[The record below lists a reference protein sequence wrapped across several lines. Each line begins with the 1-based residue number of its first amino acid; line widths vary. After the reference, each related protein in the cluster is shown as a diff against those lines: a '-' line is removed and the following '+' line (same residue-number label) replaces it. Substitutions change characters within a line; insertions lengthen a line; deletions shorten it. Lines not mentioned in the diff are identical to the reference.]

1 MLLVTVD
8 VTLTNLSDVRVEL
21 RKDGTVCH
29 CWRLMFAP
37 KESDTPAVTPVP
49 TDRSTPD
56 TRETAVQ
63 PAAPKRTDP
72 AQPQLSARAVTAAIA
87 VLALSAFV
95 MILNETVLS
104 VALPQ
109 LMHDFSVSATTVQ
122 WLTTGFLLT
131 MAVVIPMTGFLLQRF
146 TIRQLFL
153 AALTMFL
160 VGTIAAAV
168 APTFAIVLVA
178 RIVQA
183 AGTAIVMPLLMT
195 TTLTLV
201 PPMHR
206 GTVMGLNSIVI
217 SVGPAIGPTLSGIVT
232 DALSWRWVFG
242 GMIPIGAA
250 ALVIGAFL
258 MPRHGGGGRAS
269 LDIPS
274 VLLSLLGFGG
284 IVTGVSTIAD
294 LSAGSP
300 VPVVA
305 GIVGVLGLVFFV
317 LRQRALVAGGGGRAL
332 LDLSPFRERSFTL
345 SVVLVMVAMG
355 SMLGTVIV
363 LPMFAQTAMGMSVLA
378 TGLMLLP
385 GGVTQG
391 LLSPV
396 VGRLYDMVGPLPLVV
411 PGTVL
416 LAVAPWWMV
425 TINADTTVPMLIAM
439 HVVFSI
445 GMALVL
451 TPMLTHALS
460 AVPVRLYGHGSAIVN
475 ALQQLA
481 GAIGIAAMVGGL
493 AWGAALSGL
502 TGPAGEAAGVRIAF
516 VVGGV
521 IALVGVCAAPFIGK
535 GARAAARGAR

>member
-1 MLLVTVD
+1 M
-8 VTLTNLSDVRVEL
+8 
-21 RKDGTVCH
+21 
-29 CWRLMFAP
+29 
-37 KESDTPAVTPVP
+37 TPLP
-49 TDRSTPD
+49 TDSNTPE

-63 PAAPKRTDP
+63 SPAPKRDDTGQAP
-72 AQPQLSARAVTAAIA
+72 LSARAVTAAIA
-87 VLALSAFV
+87 ILALSAFV

-109 LMHDFSVSATTVQ
+109 LMRDFSVSATTVQ

-146 TIRQLFL
+146 SIRQLFL
-153 AALTMFL
+153 AALALFL

-168 APTFAIVLVA
+168 APTFGIVLVA

-232 DALSWRWVFG
+232 DALNWRWVFG

-258 MPRHGGGGRAS
+258 MPRIGGGGRAS
-269 LDIPS
+269 LDLAS

-284 IVTGVSTIAD
+284 IVTGVSTVSD
-294 LSAGSP
+294 LATGSP
-300 VPVVA
+300 VPAVA
-305 GIVGVLGLVFFV
+305 GLVGVIGLVLFV
-317 LRQRALVAGGGGRAL
+317 LRQRSLVARGGGRAL

-355 SMLGTVIV
+355 TMLGTVIV

-391 LLSPV
+391 LLSPII
-396 VGRLYDMVGPLPLVV
+396 GRLYDAVGPLPLVV

-416 LAVAPWWMV
+416 LAAAEWWMV

-439 HVVFSI
+439 HVLFSI

-493 AWGAALSGL
+493 AWGAALSGMS
-502 TGPAGEAAGVRIAF
+502 GPAGDAAGVRIAF
-516 VVGGV
+516 AVGGV
-521 IALVGVCAAPFIGK
+521 IALIGVCAAPFIGK